1 VPPVMALTIFIAF
14 FVVLFNTIVD
24 IMYAWLDPRI
34 RLS

>member
-1 VPPVMALTIFIAF
+1 VMALTIFIAF

-34 RLS
+34 RLA